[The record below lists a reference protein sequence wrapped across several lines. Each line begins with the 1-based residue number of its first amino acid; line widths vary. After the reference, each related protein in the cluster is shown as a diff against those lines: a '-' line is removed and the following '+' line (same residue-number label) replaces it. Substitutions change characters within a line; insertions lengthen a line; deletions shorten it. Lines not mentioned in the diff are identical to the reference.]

1 MCSPYKWKNDG
12 KVTDGNKIIFN
23 GKHEKKRYDDSFIGR
38 SHQYWH
44 IDDDGR
50 ILSRAT
56 GDVIAATD
64 FNNTAKE
71 SKIKSECERSTRMPE
86 SPLLLRTVLGG

>member
-1 MCSPYKWKNDG
+1 MVFSN
-12 KVTDGNKIIFN
+12 GNKIILN
-23 GKHEKKRYDDSFIGR
+23 RKHEKKRYDDSFIGR

-44 IDDDGR
+44 IDEDGR

-64 FNNTAKE
+64 FNNTAEE
-71 SKIKSECERSTRMPE
+71 SEI
-86 SPLLLRTVLGG
+86 